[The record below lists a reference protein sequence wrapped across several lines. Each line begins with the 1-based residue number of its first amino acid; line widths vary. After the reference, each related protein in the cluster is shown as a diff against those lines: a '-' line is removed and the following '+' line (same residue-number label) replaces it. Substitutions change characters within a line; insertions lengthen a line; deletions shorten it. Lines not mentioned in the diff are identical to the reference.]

1 MSIFIFYT
9 AAVAL
14 CGVSTILIHSST
26 SYPVPVK
33 VNAAVKPKLRLAGR
47 VLIAIAAVS
56 AGMGVV
62 AQIVSAHHYQPP
74 PPG

>member
-1 MSIFIFYT
+1 MGTFIFYT

-26 SYPVPVK
+26 SYAVPLK
-33 VNAAVKPKLRLAGR
+33 VNTALKPKLRLAGR

-62 AQIVSAHHYQPP
+62 AQIVSTHH
-74 PPG
+74 